1 MDQHASHM
9 VPTLSGHSISNPIT
23 NIHESPLQIKREIYF
38 GCKNMQPQN
47 LNPEDKRS
55 EIGDDDDD
63 IFDTKCASDLGANNE
78 NGSCRHAPLNFM
90 SNEPAT
96 PHAGSTEL
104 MHVEVS
110 DRARYGCSSYVDED
124 IDMQRQDG
132 PGQWDLLYENL
143 CSGYL
148 EPSGNFK
155 CHSPFMKFYSFNIII
170 VSLTMH
176 EFCYTI

>member
-1 MDQHASHM
+1 MDQHGSHM

-23 NIHESPLQIKREIYF
+23 SIHESPLQTIKREIYF
-38 GCKNMQPQN
+38 GCKNVQPQN
-47 LNPEDKRS
+47 LNLEDKRS
-55 EIGDDDDD
+55 EIEDDD
-63 IFDTKCASDLGANNE
+63 IFGTECASYLEAKNE
-78 NGSCRHAPLNFM
+78 NGSCRHAALNFG

-96 PHAGSTEL
+96 PHAGSSEL

-110 DRARYGCSSYVDED
+110 DRARFGCSSYVDED

-148 EPSGNFK
+148 EPSGNLIK
-155 CHSPFMKFYSFNIII
+155 CHNPFMKFYSFNIII
-170 VSLTMH
+170 
-176 EFCYTI
+176 